1 MDENKLR
8 ERLLAVMDYLLVL
21 NPKEFKTKTAVSKYI
36 GYPQSN
42 LSAAL
47 SGTERYLTE
56 AIILKFTNAFEWLS
70 YEWLKYGKGE
80 MIKSDDLNI
89 DIKTEFKGLE
99 KSSRVIDLKDLHSV
113 KTYIIPIKGRAG
125 LQCNYYDDV
134 MFEELETE
142 ELLTNDAHFGKY
154 FKVEVEG
161 DSMDNGGPKDLQ
173 HGDWAYC
180 RSVPKLYWRD
190 KLHFNKYRIW
200 CFFHNERG
208 IIFKSIISHNSET
221 GELELKSLNEDKDQ
235 YPNFKIN
242 VGECSYICNVVKKIS
257 SL

>member
-1 MDENKLR
+1 MNVRKDIVNTIAELKR
-8 ERLLAVMDYLLVL
+8 RR
-21 NPKEFKTKTAVSKYI
+21 EFKNQAEIATFLNYNVSYFSRTLNADDIPIDFEETFFRAFPRSKY
-36 GYPQSN
+36 
-42 LSAAL
+42 LSL
-47 SGTERYLTE
+47 SENTTKHIDPESQV
-56 AIILKFTNAFEWLS
+56 K
-70 YEWLKYGKGE
+70 
-80 MIKSDDLNI
+80 IKP
-89 DIKTEFKGLE
+89 E

-180 RSVPKLYWRD
+180 RSVPKQYWRD